1 MTPEQEQFVNTMG
14 DTMAAWNLPRAT
26 GRMYGFLLLKG
37 APSSSDDLR
46 AALGLSS
53 GAVSTAIRE
62 LVSWGLARTL
72 PQPGSRRLLVEA
84 TGGLDQLLA
93 ASIERA
99 RTFIRALQDAEE
111 LTETVPA
118 AARLRDVTDLFTAY
132 VDAGGDALR
141 RHRQTERTRPS
152 RETPATAIDEGGGDD
167 SAPAPSHD
175 KREHGTA

>member
-1 MTPEQEQFVNTMG
+1 MTPDQERFVNTMG
-14 DTMAAWNLPRAT
+14 ETMAAWSLPRAT

-62 LVSWGLARTL
+62 LVSWGLARTI

-84 TGGLDQLLA
+84 AGGLDQLLA

-99 RTFIRALQDAEE
+99 RTFIRALQSAEKI
-111 LTETVPA
+111 TETTAA
-118 AARLRDVTDLFTAY
+118 AARLRDVTDLFAAY
-132 VDAGGDALR
+132 VDAGGDVLR
-141 RHRQTERTRPS
+141 RRREPERTHLPMS
-152 RETPATAIDEGGGDD
+152 RGATG
-167 SAPAPSHD
+167 
-175 KREHGTA
+175 RR